1 MTKQTGRTDRLRYH
15 STAGARPLSAGRV
28 MHVGIIAF
36 LVAGLLNA
44 DSLHDQAIRQPFG
57 WKRTVAEAAVWPFRT
72 VSHATGLSKPREV
85 IQTAIGRDPKK
96 AAEAK
101 KQAKKSGISRTPT
114 VNLSEDAPPPAF
126 VLRKPTAEDPLR
138 VWIGGDSMS
147 QVFGQ
152 SIVDR
157 CGERGNLACTLD
169 YRISTGLTRPD
180 YFDWPAH
187 LADEVLPTKPEVIVI
202 MFGANDAQSMELENG
217 VFAVRDQAWQ
227 DEYRKRVGATMDL
240 LAGDGRLVIWVGQPS
255 MRKAEFSERMD
266 IVDQIYAEEALKR
279 PWVRFL
285 DSRPVLSAD
294 GGSSYQATLPDGSG
308 GQQQAR
314 QSDGIHLTRFGGD
327 VLAEATLELLDEHI
341 VLSLAQQQDGSAA
354 EGIGEGTS
362 HEPGG

>member
-1 MTKQTGRTDRLRYH
+1 MHEKNERTNRLRYH
-15 STAGARPLSAGRV
+15 SAAGARPMSAGRV
-28 MHVGIIAF
+28 MQVGIIAF

-85 IQTAIGRDPKK
+85 IQTSIGRDPKK

-101 KQAKKSGISRTPT
+101 KQAKKSGISRKPT
-114 VNLSEDAPPPAF
+114 VDLSEDAPPPAF
-126 VLRKPTAEDPLR
+126 VLREPTAEAPLR
-138 VWIGGDSMS
+138 VWVGGDSMT

-152 SIVDR
+152 SLVDR
-157 CGERGNLACTLD
+157 CGERGTLECTLD

-187 LADEVLPTKPEVIVI
+187 LADEVLPAEPEVIVI
-202 MFGANDAQSMELENG
+202 MFGANDAQSMELESG
-217 VFAVRDQAWQ
+217 VFAVRDQPWK
-227 DEYRKRVGATMDL
+227 DEYRKRVAATMDL
-240 LAGDGRLVIWVGQPS
+240 LAGNGRLVIWVGQPT

-285 DSRPVLSAD
+285 DSRKVLSVD
-294 GGSSYQATLPDGSG
+294 GGTSYQATLPDDSG
-308 GQQQAR
+308 THQPAR
-314 QSDGIHLTRFGGD
+314 QSDGIHLSRFGGD
-327 VLAEATLELLDEHI
+327 VLADAALALLDEQI
-341 VLSLAQQQDGSAA
+341 VMSLAHQEGNPPATDEGSASP
-354 EGIGEGTS
+354 T
-362 HEPGG
+362 PGG